1 MAIPTSA
8 PLDLRHRFFRRFF
21 WRELL
26 LNHHTFDVF
35 HYYDSVIDQQT
46 YRQHHAKHCQR
57 VDGVAK
63 HRQYREGSQQ
73 HHGYGNGWNERCAHV
88 LQEQIHDKKDENN
101 CFKSVLTT
109 S

>member
-8 PLDLRHRFFRRFF
+8 PRICDIDFSVASFG
-21 WRELL
+21 ELL

-46 YRQHHAKHCQR
+46 YRQHHAKHRQR

-63 HRQYREGSQQ
+63 HRQYREGAQQ

-88 LQEQIHDKKDENN
+88 LQEQIHDKKYENN